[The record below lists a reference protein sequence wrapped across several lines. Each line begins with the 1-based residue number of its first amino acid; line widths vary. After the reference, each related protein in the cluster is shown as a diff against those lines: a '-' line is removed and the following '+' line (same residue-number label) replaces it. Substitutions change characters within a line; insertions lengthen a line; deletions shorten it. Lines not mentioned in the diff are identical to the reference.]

1 MRREREK
8 IEIGEERPGKDGGER
23 ERGRVLP
30 ACIKDFLQFKE
41 ASRGH

>member
-1 MRREREK
+1 MRRERER
-8 IEIGEERPGKDGGER
+8 ERGEEKKDLKRTEER
-23 ERGRVLP
+23 EKGRVLP